1 MNSIGTGIDT
11 VYQTLLEIQKALG
24 TNENENTASINSLK
38 GALLKL
44 KDIIE
49 EQSKSIEFV
58 EYDESLTMLRTK
70 QWKHIDGTKLIRQ
83 WDQKYI
89 LATDAIDLYSKY
101 EKYFTKKEFTLYQKT
116 LLSKEKVNENNYLNY
131 FILSDD
137 GFYQSSKGT
146 SFSNDIDYYNITTL
160 EETLDGFGGPEIDNF
175 LVNVLPYY
183 QAVNAEGQLEDYQ
196 VDNIF
201 EDVIEYILYDI
212 GHAEP
217 VASINDADNKKYNLL
232 KEENNHSVLSELNV
246 NAKGHV
252 YGYGNTHIL
261 PQAIIVENNTALEA
275 LNVPIGTF
283 AYVLDEELSIPE
295 DENPDIPENGGN
307 TDSGTETP
315 DDGENTN
322 TFTVTYQY
330 VDSDGERIKNDTTE
344 PVNAGE
350 ELSFTITDSRAII
363 DKYTCISVSPTSAI
377 INEDT
382 IVTYTYTANNEENIV
397 VVTVEMNEDL
407 AIIDEDSNLSV
418 GDNNVQINKEYTL
431 KATINQP
438 GSYYFDRIIVEDT
451 EGNELANEDMRN
463 DSLEYKYTPD
473 KNCSIQVKITEE
485 SGGD

>member
-1 MNSIGTGIDT
+1 MIKDDYNHS
-11 VYQTLLEIQKALG
+11 ALM
-24 TNENENTASINSLK
+24 ELSIN
-38 GALLKL
+38 
-44 KDIIE
+44 E
-49 EQSKSIEFV
+49 
-58 EYDESLTMLRTK
+58 
-70 QWKHIDGTKLIRQ
+70 
-83 WDQKYI
+83 
-89 LATDAIDLYSKY
+89 
-101 EKYFTKKEFTLYQKT
+101 
-116 LLSKEKVNENNYLNY
+116 
-131 FILSDD
+131 
-137 GFYQSSKGT
+137 
-146 SFSNDIDYYNITTL
+146 
-160 EETLDGFGGPEIDNF
+160 
-175 LVNVLPYY
+175 
-183 QAVNAEGQLEDYQ
+183 
-196 VDNIF
+196 
-201 EDVIEYILYDI
+201 
-212 GHAEP
+212 
-217 VASINDADNKKYNLL
+217 
-232 KEENNHSVLSELNV
+232 
-246 NAKGHV
+246 KGHI
-252 YGYGNTHIL
+252 YNPFNNEGDITRNLFTL
-261 PQAIIVENNTALEA
+261 PQAIIVENNEALNR

-283 AYVLDEELSIPE
+283 AYVLDEELNIPG

-363 DKYTCISVSPTSAI
+363 DKYTCISVRPTSAI

-407 AIIDEDSNLSV
+407 ATIDEDSNLSV

-473 KNCSIQVKITEE
+473 KNCSI
-485 SGGD
+485 